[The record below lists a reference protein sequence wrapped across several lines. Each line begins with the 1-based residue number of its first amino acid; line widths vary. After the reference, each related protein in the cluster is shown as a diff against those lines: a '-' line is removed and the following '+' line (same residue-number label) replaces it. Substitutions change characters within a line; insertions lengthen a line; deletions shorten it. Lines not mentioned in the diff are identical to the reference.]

1 MTTMNSKPATD
12 KLTVNKLRAW
22 ARENRSLAETVLT
35 AQAFAEIERERVDTY
50 VAPIFARYGFK
61 DDEGNAIA
69 SPRKLYLC
77 EDDAACAAFY
87 AECDTAHRAH
97 GFTGGAGECPALVAE
112 DLLTKAQN
120 LLLDSLARFVG
131 VDGFAGSLELREKAL
146 KLAIGSC
153 FADGK

>member
-1 MTTMNSKPATD
+1 MTNTTTATE
-12 KLTVNKLRAW
+12 KLTVKKLRAW
-22 ARENRSLAETVLT
+22 ARKNRSLAETVLK
-35 AQAFAEIERERVDTY
+35 AQAFAELERERVDAY

-77 EDDAACAAFY
+77 EDDAACAVFY
-87 AECDTAHRAH
+87 AECDVVHRAN

-112 DLLTKAQN
+112 DLLTQAQN

-131 VDGFAGSLELREKAL
+131 VDGFSGSLELRAKAL

-153 FADGK
+153 FAEGK